1 MQAKLRVPFLSRL
14 FAERD
19 AVDVALADL
28 AKQGA
33 GMSRVAHAC
42 AMLLVILF
50 SAGSLVALSGDAVA
64 SLVHGRVDVPT
75 AISVGV
81 STLLVLCMDVGMVYA
96 ASMLRV
102 LNARRAI
109 ASEKRVHLF
118 VMISVAL
125 LEAGTYLY
133 MSSQYEHPHASAAWV
148 LIIARAAAAPML
160 AVYLS
165 LARPLPVTSR
175 DILAQAEMA
184 SGAGVLRDVSAAANN
199 RNAPLAQKMRV
210 YGAAAIMTAEDRARL
225 DSMINAMLDAPG
237 ELTGRVMVKDG
248 NPTLDKPPTGPGTPV
263 AAPIRTLNKR
273 TQQSPVLLLESAG
286 DQHDNTAAQASAS
299 RSNTSP
305 VRTRKRS
312 PKASVEKQVR
322 RVWRPDMSVTQL
334 QRAAGIS
341 RNSAAKWTRVL
352 AAELEDPQQ
361 RVDLAQ

>member
-1 MQAKLRVPFLSRL
+1 MQAKFRVPLLSRL

-42 AMLLVILF
+42 ATLLVILF
-50 SAGSLVALSGDAVA
+50 SAGSLVALSGDAFA
-64 SLVHGRVDVPT
+64 SLVHGQADVPT
-75 AISVGV
+75 AISVAV

-102 LNARRAI
+102 LNARRAD

-133 MSSQYEHPHASAAWV
+133 MSSQYEHPHASAAWI
-148 LIIARAAAAPML
+148 LIVARAAAAPML

-184 SGAGVLRDVSAAANN
+184 SGAGVLRDVSAAAND
-199 RNAPLAQKMRV
+199 RSAPLARKMRV
-210 YGAAAIMTAEDRARL
+210 YGAAAVMMPADRVRL
-225 DSMINAMLDAPG
+225 AWIIHGAL
-237 ELTGRVMVKDG
+237 
-248 NPTLDKPPTGPGTPV
+248 
-263 AAPIRTLNKR
+263 
-273 TQQSPVLLLESAG
+273 
-286 DQHDNTAAQASAS
+286 
-299 RSNTSP
+299 
-305 VRTRKRS
+305 
-312 PKASVEKQVR
+312 
-322 RVWRPDMSVTQL
+322 
-334 QRAAGIS
+334 
-341 RNSAAKWTRVL
+341 
-352 AAELEDPQQ
+352 
-361 RVDLAQ
+361 